1 MQKLSEKQR
10 LENENAALKALLSE
24 KLLEIE
30 QYKQQIKGNRS
41 MIKFSVRYEQWLE
54 EIKGQIQEN
63 TRENYIS
70 IYKNHLGPYFGDRM
84 LDEIAPQEIERYYTT
99 RSAMH
104 LNIHTIHRHHA
115 NLHSFF
121 KYAHRHD
128 WIAENP
134 MAKVERPKDTYKFM
148 AAYYH
153 ADQMRALF
161 DAAAHDK
168 IFPAIFLCGV
178 MGLRRSEIAGLKW
191 DAVSFN
197 DNTIQ
202 IRRKA
207 IRDRSSR
214 KDVVSTSLK
223 TQCSLYTYG

>member
-1 MQKLSEKQR
+1 MSKGDIALQKLSEKQR

-104 LNIHTIHRHHA
+104 LNIHGA
-115 NLHSFF
+115 SD
-121 KYAHRHD
+121 Y
-128 WIAENP
+128 
-134 MAKVERPKDTYKFM
+134 
-148 AAYYH
+148 
-153 ADQMRALF
+153 
-161 DAAAHDK
+161 
-168 IFPAIFLCGV
+168 
-178 MGLRRSEIAGLKW
+178 
-191 DAVSFN
+191 
-197 DNTIQ
+197 
-202 IRRKA
+202 
-207 IRDRSSR
+207 SSPISAR
-214 KDVVSTSLK
+214 N
-223 TQCSLYTYG
+223 YGI

>member
-121 KYAHRHD
+121 KYAHRCCFSKRMRKLFRKNEKSVLRFCNKSSKTKR
-128 WIAENP
+128 AFT
-134 MAKVERPKDTYKFM
+134 KVLMPCKRPF
-148 AAYYH
+148 
-153 ADQMRALF
+153 
-161 DAAAHDK
+161 
-168 IFPAIFLCGV
+168 
-178 MGLRRSEIAGLKW
+178 
-191 DAVSFN
+191 
-197 DNTIQ
+197 
-202 IRRKA
+202 
-207 IRDRSSR
+207 
-214 KDVVSTSLK
+214 
-223 TQCSLYTYG
+223 